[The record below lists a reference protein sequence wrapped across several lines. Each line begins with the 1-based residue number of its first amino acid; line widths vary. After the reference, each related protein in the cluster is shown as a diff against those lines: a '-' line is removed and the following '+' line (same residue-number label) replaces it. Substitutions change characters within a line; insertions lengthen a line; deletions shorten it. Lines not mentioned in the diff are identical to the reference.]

1 MESPKQ
7 LNRVFYYATPNNP
20 YYGLGPVK
28 GSVCDSLRVGQP
40 QLQYHNFDLRAA
52 PNPVLHGQV
61 RFYFELPQ
69 VRSGTLSLYN
79 TLGQEV
85 ASYYVAPGSGILS
98 ATLPPGT
105 ASGIY
110 TAIIRS
116 QGYQKAIP
124 IAVVNQEQ

>member
-1 MESPKQ
+1 M
-7 LNRVFYYATPNNP
+7 
-20 YYGLGPVK
+20 
-28 GSVCDSLRVGQP
+28 
-40 QLQYHNFDLRAA
+40 QYHNFALRAA